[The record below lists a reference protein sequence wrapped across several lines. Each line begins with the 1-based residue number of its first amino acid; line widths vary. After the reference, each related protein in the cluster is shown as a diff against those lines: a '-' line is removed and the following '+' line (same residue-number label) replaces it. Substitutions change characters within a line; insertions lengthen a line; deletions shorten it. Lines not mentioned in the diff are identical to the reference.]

1 MKFNNKHIIFTGIS
15 FEDGKI
21 GLAHFNC
28 ESGNI
33 TYHFSKA
40 YPYHFFGTG
49 DLMTAILGAGYFH
62 DLSLDDV
69 AEVALDFIDKTLQRT
84 LALNRDLRFGL
95 SFEPFLPELALN
107 IKRLMEEKV

>member
-1 MKFNNKHIIFTGIS
+1 
-15 FEDGKI
+15 
-21 GLAHFNC
+21 
-28 ESGNI
+28 
-33 TYHFSKA
+33 
-40 YPYHFFGTG
+40 
-49 DLMTAILGAGYFH
+49 MTAILGAGYFH

>member
-1 MKFNNKHIIFTGIS
+1 M
-15 FEDGKI
+15 
-21 GLAHFNC
+21 
-28 ESGNI
+28 SGNDLLSKI
-33 TYHFSKA
+33 TQTGTTAFKTASRGWLFS
-40 YPYHFFGTG
+40 
-49 DLMTAILGAGYFH
+49 
-62 DLSLDDV
+62 DLSTLDDV